1 MSPRFGCKL
10 LVGAVLA
17 ASSAA
22 ALAAQAWSI
31 NLQSGA
37 VTGTPTGETMFR
49 NYVTGAGADA
59 VGLSVSAYSNTGTN
73 NGGTTLDDNNNNL
86 LESAY
91 IAHGVGWEGLGV
103 KNKDAGGSS
112 STTAGKDYQE
122 GSSPEHSIDNNER
135 TDAVLMDFGGKEIR
149 LDTVNIGWAPYD
161 SDFFVLA
168 YQGAGTPT
176 LSGTSYKELNGW
188 TLIGNYSNQGVKN
201 VDLATAGSGS
211 VINANRA
218 NIYSSFWLIGAGGFE
233 VGTGIVFDTKQ
244 NCTWK
249 GCSTVTSYDYLK
261 LAGVGGTVKNGV
273 IPPAEVPEPASLALM
288 GLAFLGLVGTRK
300 FKPTR

>member
-1 MSPRFGCKL
+1 MSPKFGFRL
-10 LVGAVLA
+10 LAAAALA

-31 NLQSGA
+31 DLQNGA
-37 VTGTPTGETMFR
+37 ATVTGSTYTTVRTYVTGT
-49 NYVTGAGADA
+49 GADA
-59 VGLSVSAYSNTGTN
+59 VSLSASAYSNTGTN
-73 NGGTTLDDNNNNL
+73 KGNGTVDDSNDNL

-91 IAHGVGWEGLGV
+91 LYRGSGWQGLGV
-103 KNKDAGGSS
+103 YNRDKDNGTDS
-112 STTAGKDYQE
+112 QE
-122 GSSPEHSIDNNER
+122 GSDPEHSIDNNER

-168 YQGAGTPT
+168 YQGVGTPT
-176 LSGTSYKELNGW
+176 LSGTSYKDLSGW

-201 VDLATAGSGS
+201 VDLATAGSDS

-244 NCTWK
+244 NCKWK
-249 GCSTVTSYDYLK
+249 GCSTVKSYDYLK

>member
-1 MSPRFGCKL
+1 MSPKFGCKL

-31 NLQSGA
+31 NLQTGA
-37 VTGTPTGETMFR
+37 VTGTPTGETMVR
-49 NYVTGAGADA
+49 NYVTGPGADA
-59 VGLSVSAYSNTGTN
+59 VSLSASAYSNTGTN

-91 IAHGVGWEGLGV
+91 IVHGTGWEGLGV
-103 KNKDAGGSS
+103 KNKDAGGTS
-112 STTAGKDYQE
+112 STSADKDFQE
-122 GSSPEHSIDNNER
+122 GLSPEHSIDNNER
-135 TDAVLMDFGGKEIR
+135 TDAVLMDFGGKDIR

-168 YQGAGTPT
+168 YQGAGMPV
-176 LSGTSYKELNGW
+176 LSGTSYANLSGW
-188 TLIGNYSNQGVKN
+188 TLIGNYSNQGVKV

-233 VGTGIVFDTKQ
+233 VGTGVVFDTVKS
-244 NCTWK
+244 CTKWP
-249 GCSTVTSYDYLK
+249 CSTVTSYDYLK

-273 IPPAEVPEPASLALM
+273 VPPATVPEPGSLALL

-300 FKPTR
+300 FKSAR